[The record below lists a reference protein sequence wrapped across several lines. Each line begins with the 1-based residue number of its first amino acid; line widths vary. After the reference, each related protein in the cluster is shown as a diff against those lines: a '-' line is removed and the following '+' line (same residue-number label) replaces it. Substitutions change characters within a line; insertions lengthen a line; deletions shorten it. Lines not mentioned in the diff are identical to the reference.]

1 MELILNPVGLLKLR
15 IVRLPTIL
23 ILLLLMLA
31 TACSSNS
38 NDPIISSEQQSGGP
52 DYSGIII
59 TTDMAVGENRI
70 LFGVIDKEGM
80 PVPGEA
86 SEVAVYFLGLG
97 EDKRELK
104 ESVNATFTNWPTA
117 VGGVFSANLNLD
129 TAGFYEIDINYT
141 SNNNLSVFA
150 QASFMLKEEASTPA
164 IGSAAPASVTHT
176 ARDTAEI
183 SHITSSADPDPDLY
197 KLSIHEA
204 LKQNKPLVVVFATP
218 AFCASATCG
227 PQVGELT
234 KVKERV
240 GDQANYI
247 HVEVFEDPHLA
258 EGQRPTGGLIA
269 AVDEW
274 GLPTEPWTFIIDGQ
288 GLVQVKFE
296 QFTAADEIEARLLEI
311 L

>member
-1 MELILNPVGLLKLR
+1 MKLILNPVGLLKLR

-23 ILLLLMLA
+23 ILLLLMLV

-70 LFGVIDKEGM
+70 LFGVIDREGM

-86 SEVAVYFLGLG
+86 SEIAVYFLGPG

-164 IGSAAPASVTHT
+164 IGLSL
-176 ARDTAEI
+176 I
-183 SHITSSADPDPDLY
+183 HI
-197 KLSIHEA
+197 
-204 LKQNKPLVVVFATP
+204 
-218 AFCASATCG
+218 
-227 PQVGELT
+227 
-234 KVKERV
+234 
-240 GDQANYI
+240 
-247 HVEVFEDPHLA
+247 
-258 EGQRPTGGLIA
+258 
-269 AVDEW
+269 
-274 GLPTEPWTFIIDGQ
+274 
-288 GLVQVKFE
+288 
-296 QFTAADEIEARLLEI
+296 
-311 L
+311 